1 MFINCYFSLFD
12 RWRGRGGGGRRVV
25 DLLNEGRRFRFS
37 ARGFAFFFQGNWVYF
52 EPFFS
57 YILIVLLLY
66 YNLGKYQI
74 KITNTSFYK
83 SMEPFSINQ
92 QVSII
97 PVIPKTLADPGG
109 GGGH

>member
-1 MFINCYFSLFD
+1 MKV
-12 RWRGRGGGGRRVV
+12 GG
-25 DLLNEGRRFRFS
+25 LRFRQ
-37 ARGFAFFFQGNWVYF
+37 GFAFFFQGNWVYF
-52 EPFFS
+52 EPIFS

-109 GGGH
+109 GALGTVKLSNL